1 MAKELYVGK
10 ILTNDMITVGKQL
23 VQYLEAMMP
32 ISASFW
38 FYVSEAESWHLFIVS
53 PRVLTEG
60 PKTVCDTVV
69 NTLNTDNDDEYALS
83 FFNVSVTDDRH
94 PYVSLLRM
102 VRLSDKLFDKR
113 LTGVGVNG
121 SGYIEDAYIYRL
133 YDAKNEG
140 YSYSQSSDVNKALAA
155 VMA

>member
-23 VQYLEAMMP
+23 IQRLEATMP

-38 FYVSEAESWHLFIVS
+38 FYVSEAENWHLFIVS

-60 PKTVCDTVV
+60 PKTVCHIVV
-69 NTLNTDNDDEYALS
+69 NTLNADNDDEYALS
-83 FFNVSVTDDRH
+83 FFNVSVTDDHH
-94 PYVSLLRM
+94 PYVSLLHK
-102 VRLSDKLFDKR
+102 VRFSEDIEERR

-133 YDAKNEG
+133 YEAKNAE
-140 YSYSQSSDVNKALAA
+140 YSHSQSSLPLT
-155 VMA
+155 

>member
-23 VQYLEAMMP
+23 VQRLETTMP
-32 ISASFW
+32 ISALFW

-53 PRVLTEG
+53 PRVLIEG
-60 PKTVCDTVV
+60 PKTVCNTVV
-69 NTLNTDNDDEYALS
+69 NILNTDNDDEYALS
-83 FFNVSVTDDRH
+83 FFNVSVTDDNH
-94 PYVSLLRM
+94 PYVSLLHK
-102 VRLSDKLFDKR
+102 VHLSDDIEDIR

-133 YDAKNEG
+133 YEAH
-140 YSYSQSSDVNKALAA
+140 SQSSVINEEKAVA
-155 VMA
+155 MA

>member
-23 VQYLEAMMP
+23 VQRLEDTIP
-32 ISASFW
+32 ISDSFW
-38 FYVSEAESWHLFIVS
+38 FYVSEEESWRLFIVS

-60 PKTVCDTVV
+60 PKTVCHRVV
-69 NTLNTDNDDEYALS
+69 NTLNADNDDEYALS
-83 FFNVSVTDDRH
+83 FFNVSVTDEH
-94 PYVSLLRM
+94 YPYVSLLRN
-102 VRLSDKLFDKR
+102 VRLSDKLFDSR

-133 YDAKNEG
+133 YANAE
-140 YSYSQSSDVNKALAA
+140 YSHSQSAVINEEKAA